1 MPHAVKTRDNFLKA
15 EEKMKQGKR
24 QKFVVGTGHGTATC
38 QGPAF
43 EYIHNLEFVYYNIKM
58 IKILSKGQDRFMD
71 E

>member
-1 MPHAVKTRDNFLKA
+1 
-15 EEKMKQGKR
+15 MKQGKR